1 MEVKELIENAMN
13 AFNEKVKEDEKMA
26 KELEALERTVVIR
39 LSDDG
44 TYSFRVSDKQAKDLK
59 EGDAEG
65 EIEILSDSQTIIA
78 LFNREMGPMK
88 AMATKKLKI
97 NASIQDMLKMRKFF

>member
-1 MEVKELIENAMN
+1 MEVKELIENAMK

-26 KELEALERTVVIR
+26 KELEGLERTVVIR

-44 TYSFRVSDKQAKDLK
+44 TYGFRVSNKEAKDLK

-65 EIEILSDSQTIIA
+65 DIEILSDSQTIIG
-78 LFNREMGPMK
+78 LFNKEIGPMK

-97 NASIQDMLKMRKFF
+97 NASLQDMLKMRKFF